1 MSEHNQ
7 RGYDQWAATY
17 DTDPNSTVAADDLA
31 FPRLWS
37 ALRGQRVLELGCGT
51 GRHTT
56 RLLAQDNTVVAL
68 DLSAEMLARARA
80 RCPGVHFVHGD
91 VLTLAP
97 DALGEPFQAALS
109 ALVLEHVADLPR
121 YFGVLAAHLRPGARY
136 YVSELHP
143 ARAQAGRLAHFVDAA
158 TGRETWLE
166 STAHAEGSPG
176 GGGGHG
182 RLCLCAPR
190 GRAGESGAGRAV
202 AEVSR
207 AAADADVDLRAT
219 LRLGRPRGAA
229 CRAGPW
235 AAPRRL
241 SPPPPRSR
249 ARTVRRAPPD
259 GRRS

>member
-97 DALGEPFQAALS
+97 DALGEPFQAS
-109 ALVLEHVADLPR
+109 AVGA
-121 YFGVLAAHLRPGARY
+121 GTGARGGLAEILRGAGGAPRARR
-136 YVSELHP
+136 SLLCLRAAP
-143 ARAQAGRLAHFVDAA
+143 RAGAGRAARALRRRGDGARDLA
-158 TGRETWLE
+158 REYR
-166 STAHAEGSPG
+166 ARRGSPG

-249 ARTVRRAPPD
+249 ARTARRAPPD